1 MNLMYNDYIIYNIY
15 IGGVFMNLN
24 SSNIKLLMAEQELN
38 IGLLAERMD
47 MSRQWVSSN
56 LQRGY
61 SNTKFINKLAEALEV
76 EIKEIVKLED

>member
-1 MNLMYNDYIIYNIY
+1 
-15 IGGVFMNLN
+15 
-24 SSNIKLLMAEQELN
+24 
-38 IGLLAERMD
+38 

-76 EIKEIVKLED
+76 EIKEIVKLEDQKGVVNAFRCESSNGNT

>member
-1 MNLMYNDYIIYNIY
+1 
-15 IGGVFMNLN
+15 MNLN

>member
-1 MNLMYNDYIIYNIY
+1 MNLDN
-15 IGGVFMNLN
+15 F
-24 SSNIKLLMAEQELN
+24 NIKLLMTEQELN
-38 IGLLAERMD
+38 IGKLAEKMG

-61 SNTKFINKLAEALEV
+61 SNTKFINKLAKALEV

>member
-1 MNLMYNDYIIYNIY
+1 
-15 IGGVFMNLN
+15 MNLN

-76 EIKEIVKLED
+76 EIKDIVKLEDQKGVINAFRCESGNGNT

>member
-1 MNLMYNDYIIYNIY
+1 MNLD
-15 IGGVFMNLN
+15 

-38 IGLLAERMD
+38 IGLLAERMN

-76 EIKEIVKLED
+76 EIKDVVKLED

>member
-1 MNLMYNDYIIYNIY
+1 MNLD
-15 IGGVFMNLN
+15 

-38 IGLLAERMD
+38 IGLLAERMN

>member
-1 MNLMYNDYIIYNIY
+1 MYNGYIIYNIH

-38 IGLLAERMD
+38 IGLLAEKMD

-76 EIKEIVKLED
+76 EIKDIVKLED

>member
-1 MNLMYNDYIIYNIY
+1 
-15 IGGVFMNLN
+15 MNLN

-76 EIKEIVKLED
+76 EIKDIVKLED

>member
-1 MNLMYNDYIIYNIY
+1 
-15 IGGVFMNLN
+15 MNLN

-38 IGLLAERMD
+38 IGLLAERMN

-76 EIKEIVKLED
+76 EIKDIVKLED

>member
-1 MNLMYNDYIIYNIY
+1 MNLD
-15 IGGVFMNLN
+15 

-38 IGLLAERMD
+38 IGLLAERMN

-61 SNTKFINKLAEALEV
+61 SNTKFIYKLAEALEV
-76 EIKEIVKLED
+76 EIKDIVKLED